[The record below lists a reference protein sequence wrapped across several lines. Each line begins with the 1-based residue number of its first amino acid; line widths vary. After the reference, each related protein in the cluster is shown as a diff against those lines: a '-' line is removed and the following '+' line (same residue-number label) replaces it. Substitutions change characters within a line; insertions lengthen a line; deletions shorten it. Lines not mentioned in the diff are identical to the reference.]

1 MATIY
6 IKGIMNAVLD
16 EVRKLRFCVYIKTSL
31 ALLETAYAQ
40 VKVARSFGGL
50 DEVVKF
56 LNYCICVV

>member
-1 MATIY
+1 
-6 IKGIMNAVLD
+6 MNAVLD